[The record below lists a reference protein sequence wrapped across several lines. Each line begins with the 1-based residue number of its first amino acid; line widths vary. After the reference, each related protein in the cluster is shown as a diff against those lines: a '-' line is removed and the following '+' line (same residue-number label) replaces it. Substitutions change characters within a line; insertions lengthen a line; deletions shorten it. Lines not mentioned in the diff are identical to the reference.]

1 MINKKILIGAAIL
14 ILVFLAYYYYY
25 SSSSTPTTTVT
36 TPPTTT
42 VTTPPTP
49 TVTTI
54 TTPATGTTPG
64 TTVTVPSNTTTTTT
78 LTAPMYKMS
87 QGIVGVGV
95 YSPNCS
101 GTQGPGY
108 CILPQADAISKC
120 SGDPSCTGYGYASGA
135 PDWIAKFPGAYQ
147 LFSGTAMNANPQWT
161 TWVKQ

>member
-1 MINKKILIGAAIL
+1 MIDKKILIGAAIL
-14 ILVFLAYYYYY
+14 ILLILAYYYYY
-25 SSSSTPTTTVT
+25 SSSSSTPTTTVT
-36 TPPTTT
+36 TQA
-42 VTTPPTP
+42 TP

-87 QGIVGVGV
+87 KGIVGVGV

-101 GTQGPGY
+101 GTKGSGY
-108 CILPQADAISKC
+108 CILPEAEAISKC

-147 LFSGTAMNANPQWT
+147 LFSGPVAQSNSQWT
-161 TWVKQ
+161 SWVKQ